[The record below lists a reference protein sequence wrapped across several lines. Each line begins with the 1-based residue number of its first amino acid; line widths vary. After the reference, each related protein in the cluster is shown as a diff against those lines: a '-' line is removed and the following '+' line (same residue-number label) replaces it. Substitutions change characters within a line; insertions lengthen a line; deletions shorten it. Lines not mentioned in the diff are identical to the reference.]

1 MEDLWLCNLEE
12 KQAFLGGYNDT
23 DFFLKFIVHN
33 SHEDH
38 CIYPNTF

>member
-1 MEDLWLCNLEE
+1 MEDLWFCNLEE

-23 DFFLKFIVHN
+23 DFVLFIVHN